1 MSEAAAIGWVE
12 ARREAVLQTLS
23 EFVAIP
29 SVSTDPAYAG
39 GIAEAAAF
47 LAGRLTEAGLE
58 HAAVRPTAGHPVVT
72 ADWLHAPGA
81 PTLLVYGHYDVQ
93 PPDPLADWASPP
105 FTATIRDGRVYGRG
119 VSDDKGPLMVAIT
132 AIQALLATTGKLPV
146 NLKLLIEGEEEMGS
160 ANLEPFVVAHADEL
174 RADFVLSA
182 DGAMWRADLPTV
194 TVASRGMC
202 ALDVT
207 VRGAAKDLHSGRH
220 GGAVA
225 NPIQALARLLAS
237 LHRDDGA
244 VAVEGFYDRVRLLS
258 AAARAE
264 LAAIPFDEA
273 AYLASVGAQ
282 DGAGEAGWSLLERNW
297 IRPTLEFNGISGG
310 YAGAGRKTVIPA
322 TAQAKISCRLV
333 PDQDPRE
340 ILALIERHLERHC
353 PAGVSLTV
361 HHHPGVSQPSAIA
374 EDHPALKLA
383 MHVLAD
389 LYGVTPRAV
398 RMGASIPIGE
408 IFTRCLGI
416 DTVFFSFSTA
426 DEDYH
431 APNEFFR
438 VARLWDGVRAWIA
451 YLVAARTQI
460 G

>member
-1 MSEAAAIGWVE
+1 MTDALAWVE
-12 ARREAVLQTLS
+12 ANRDAVLQHLLD
-23 EFVAIP
+23 FVAIP
-29 SVSTDPAYAG
+29 SVSTDPAYAQ
-39 GIAEAAAF
+39 GIAGAAHF
-47 LAGRLTEAGLE
+47 LKSRLTEAGLD
-58 HAAVRPTAGHPVVT
+58 HAAVRPTSGHPVVT

-93 PPDPLADWASPP
+93 PPDPLEAWKSPP
-105 FTATIRDGRVYGRG
+105 FTGTIRDGRLFARG
-119 VSDDKGPLMVAIT
+119 VSDDKGPLLVAVT
-132 AIQALLATTGKLPV
+132 AIEALLKTTGKLPV
-146 NLKLLIEGEEEMGS
+146 NIKLLVEGEEEMGS
-160 ANLEPFVVAHADEL
+160 ANLEPFVVANAKEL
-174 RADFVLSA
+174 AADFVLSA

-237 LHRDDGA
+237 LHEDNGA
-244 VAVEGFYDRVRLLS
+244 VAVSGFYDRVRPLS
-258 AAARAE
+258 NAARAE
-264 LAAIPFDEA
+264 IAAIPFDEG
-273 AYLASVGAQ
+273 AYLASIGAQ
-282 DGAGEAGWSLLERNW
+282 AGSGEAGFSLLERNW

-333 PDQDPRE
+333 PDQNPRD
-340 ILALIERHLERHC
+340 ILDRIEDHLRRHC
-353 PAGVSLTV
+353 PRGVTLDIDRHLGVSE
-361 HHHPGVSQPSAIA
+361 PYAIA
-374 EDHPALKLA
+374 ENHPALQRA
-383 MHVLAD
+383 MRILSD
-389 LYGVTPRAV
+389 LYGTAARPV

-408 IFTRCLGI
+408 IFARCLGI

-431 APNEFFR
+431 APNEYFR
-438 VARLWDGVRAWIA
+438 LSRLWDGVRAWVA
-451 YLVAARTQI
+451 YLEQTGRK
-460 G
+460 